1 MVTMRCGLIKD
12 KKKCVILKPFTR
24 SPINHILFSSE
35 LGHFSMADGP
45 IIRRRVALS
54 RRTRNGLIR
63 FARDNTSQNGEDGII
78 AHLFQLLPTT
88 AHENNQEERDR
99 RRICVDVGAWDGRHL
114 SNTFSLL
121 VPSSSNANQEEQ
133 NGDNFPTKPWR
144 GILVEADTERFQML
158 ESLHEPL
165 GNQCLNVK
173 VSCLEGSPDGL
184 VPLLQ
189 QYDGTCNELPVDFDF
204 VCIDVDG
211 SDYWLLE
218 DVWNVGQYRP
228 KVVCVE
234 FNPTMPDDL
243 IYIPSRSSGDTIR
256 HGASLSA
263 LVELAQQYEYT
274 LVETTLYN
282 AFFVRKDLYQEYL
295 MELVPD
301 TSIEALHEITMGTS
315 LYQLYDGTIKLWG
328 CKKLL
333 WHRVPID
340 EAKLQ
345 VLTPELRH
353 FPFAPSQALKGESHL
368 AIHNRAIDM
377 SSYCR
382 PSSQEHDTATTLQQQ
397 QRACANELVAQLKKD
412 GFCCIRGT
420 GMSRTLCQT
429 ALSVTNSFMQEA
441 NEDVRRSC
449 LTKDRAR
456 RGYSPMCTENFAS
469 LIGETGPND
478 LVRKFRMGPPSSR
491 SIVSEVS
498 MMTRRKAQKSF
509 RPALTFLLHPQPS
522 LPMLVH
528 SCDPTCG
535 HQHMVGH
542 PRNVTRF
549 KLLWKSIMDKHV
561 LPHIPL

>member
-1 MVTMRCGLIKD
+1 MCDV
-12 KKKCVILKPFTR
+12 LKPLLLTHLPHPVQHR
-24 SPINHILFSSE
+24 DIGI
-35 LGHFSMADGP
+35 FSMADGP
-45 IIRRRVALS
+45 IIRRRVAPS

-78 AHLFQLLPTT
+78 AHLFHLLPNT
-88 AHENNQEERDR
+88 AHENEPEERDR

-121 VPSSSNANQEEQ
+121 VPSSSNENQEEQ
-133 NGDNFPTKPWR
+133 NSDNFPTKPWR
-144 GILVEADTERFQML
+144 GILIEADTERFQML
-158 ESLHEPL
+158 KTLHEPL
-165 GNQCLNVK
+165 GNRCLNVK
-173 VSCLEGSPDGL
+173 VSCREGSPDGL

-189 QYDGTCNELPVDFDF
+189 QYNGTINELPVDFDF
-204 VCIDVDG
+204 LCIDVDG

-256 HGASLSA
+256 QGASLSA

-282 AFFVRKDLYQEYL
+282 AFFVGNDLYQEYL
-295 MELVPD
+295 VELVPD

-333 WHRVPID
+333 WHRVPMD

-353 FPFAPSQALKGESHL
+353 FPFAPSQTLKGESHQ
-368 AIHNRAIDM
+368 AIHIRAIDM

-382 PSSQEHDTATTLQQQ
+382 PSSQEHDAVTTLQQQ
-397 QRACANELVAQLKKD
+397 QETCANELVTQLQKD

-420 GMSRTLCQT
+420 GMSRTLCQM
-429 ALSVTNSFMQEA
+429 ALSVANSFMQEA

-478 LVRKFRMGPPSSR
+478 LVRKFRMGPPSNPSN
-491 SIVSEVS
+491 SLSEVS
-498 MMTRRKAQKSF
+498 MTTRRKVQESF
-509 RPALTFLLHPQPS
+509 IPTLTLLLPSQPS

-528 SCDPTCG
+528 FCDPTCG
-535 HQHMVGH
+535 HQRMFGH
-542 PRNVTRF
+542 QRNVTRF
-549 KLLWKSIMDKHV
+549 KLLWKSIMGKHV
-561 LPHIPL
+561 LPHMPL